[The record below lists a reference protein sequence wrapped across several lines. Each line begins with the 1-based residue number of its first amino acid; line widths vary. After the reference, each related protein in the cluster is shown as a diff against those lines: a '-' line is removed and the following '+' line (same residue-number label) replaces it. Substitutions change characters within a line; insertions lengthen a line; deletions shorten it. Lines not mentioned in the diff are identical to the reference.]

1 MLCCADILVDAFE
14 QTGRALVK
22 PVPRAQASSRL
33 LKSNHCAASPARM
46 SSLNFRKPAAGNDL
60 ASNES
65 YQIVNLYWR
74 I

>member
-1 MLCCADILVDAFE
+1 MVCCAGILVDAFE

-22 PVPRAQASSRL
+22 PVRRAEASSRL
-33 LKSNHCAASPARM
+33 SKSNNCAAPPAPM
-46 SSLNFRKPAAGNDL
+46 SSLNFRKPAVGNDL

-65 YQIVNLYWR
+65 YQMVNLYWR